1 MNTAKVNDTYSSD
14 EEDILNSGL
23 GERSK
28 RDQFIVMDDVSGL
41 ADKSKRFASFLIVA
55 HKLIIHVSTF
65 FTLSIQ
71 KNHYGEQF
79 FCKRISLIFFEQVF
93 H

>member
-14 EEDILNSGL
+14 EEDIVNSGL

-41 ADKSKRFASFLIVA
+41 ADKSKRFVSFLILA
-55 HKLIIHVSTF
+55 HKFNYTCVYIFHTIYPE
-65 FTLSIQ
+65 
-71 KNHYGEQF
+71 K
-79 FCKRISLIFFEQVF
+79 SLWRTILL
-93 H
+93 